1 MARKISIAVV
11 FFLYGCGACAYT
23 IFAAAPLESLTIGYS
38 NFAGAYV
45 PLWNAVEG
53 RLGTKYGLDLKAVY
67 AGRIRPQQLLVTGEV
82 PIVLATGTGAL
93 TSHALGVKDQVIVL
107 TFLNKVGSAIFSKSE
122 IKTAEQLRGKT
133 IATGRPGAF
142 NDIMV
147 RYALRGK
154 LGLNPDRD
162 VKLLPLGEAALALP
176 ALEKGVVDAAS
187 LSIPY
192 TLVAKK
198 MGFRELVDYD
208 KIGVVFPYNT
218 VTVLRPTL
226 SKNPEL
232 LEKVL
237 KVLIEGIFLFKA
249 DKQKS
254 LAIMKKY
261 MRGASDESLEET
273 YRYTA
278 AEIEPVPVPR
288 VEVIKS
294 ALDMISLQYPQAKQT
309 DPNLIIDPSFVKRIE
324 QSGFIA
330 SLYKK

>member
-1 MARKISIAVV
+1 MARKLALAIV
-11 FFLYGCGACAYT
+11 FFLYGWGACACSSL
-23 IFAAAPLESLTIGYS
+23 AAASLESLTIGYS
-38 NFAGAYV
+38 NFSGSYV
-45 PLWNAVEG
+45 PLWNAVDE
-53 RLGTKYGLDLKAVY
+53 RLGLKYGLDLKAVY

-93 TSHALGVKDQVIVL
+93 TSHALGVTDQVIVL

-122 IKTAEQLRGKT
+122 IKAPEQLRGKT

-176 ALEKGVVDAAS
+176 ALERGVVDAAS

-226 SKNPEL
+226 GKNPEL

-237 KVLIEGIFLFKA
+237 KIMIEGIALFKA

-254 LAIMKKY
+254 LAVMRKY
-261 MRGASDESLEET
+261 MRGASEESLEET

-278 AEIEPVPVPR
+278 GEIETVPTPR
-288 VEVIKS
+288 VNVIKN
-294 ALDMISLQYPQAKQT
+294 ALEMISLQYPQARQA
-309 DPNLIIDPSFVKRIE
+309 DPNLIIDASFVKRIE
-324 QSGFIA
+324 QSGFID

>member
-1 MARKISIAVV
+1 MARKSFPAVL
-11 FFLYGCGACAYT
+11 FFLCGWGALST
-23 IFAAAPLESLTIGYS
+23 LAAAPLESLTIGYS
-38 NFAGAYV
+38 NFAGAYT
-45 PLWNAVEG
+45 PLWNAVDE
-53 RLGTKYGLDLKAVY
+53 RLGLKYGLDLKAVY

-107 TFLNKVGSAIFSKSE
+107 TFLNKVGSAIFSKSD
-122 IKTAEQLRGKT
+122 IKTADQLRGKT

-147 RYALRGK
+147 RFALRAK

-162 VKLLPLGEAALALP
+162 VKLLPVGEAALALP
-176 ALEKGVVDAAS
+176 ALERGVVDAAS

-192 TLVAKK
+192 TLIARK

-226 SKNPEL
+226 NKNPEL

-237 KVLIEGIFLFKA
+237 KIMVEGIAVFKT

-254 LAIMKKY
+254 LAAMRKY
-261 MRGASDESLEET
+261 MRGASEESLEET

-278 AEIEPVPVPR
+278 AAIEEVPIPR
-288 VEVIKS
+288 IDVIKS

-309 DPNLIIDPSFVKRIE
+309 DPNLIIDASFVKRIE

-330 SLYKK
+330 SLYRK